1 MSLFCQMSSK
11 KEIVKLG
18 CSCYLFHG
26 HLEAFIFL
34 TAGSVRQCRPKLP
47 QKGFI
52 TVIVGLIVAKFVCDD
67 HDDYWWVAWP
77 SWMIFVASVLRYISF
92 FFFFCL
98 FHLFI
103 IFFIYIFFIFYY
115 SFCRVAWV
123 RRKPD
128 SCWWYIFEVW
138 EV

>member
-1 MSLFCQMSSK
+1 MLFKKINKNQYKKKRDKDQNESFLSNEFKK

-67 HDDYWWVAWP
+67 HDDY
-77 SWMIFVASVLRYISF
+77 
-92 FFFFCL
+92 
-98 FHLFI
+98 
-103 IFFIYIFFIFYY
+103 
-115 SFCRVAWV
+115 
-123 RRKPD
+123 
-128 SCWWYIFEVW
+128 
-138 EV
+138 